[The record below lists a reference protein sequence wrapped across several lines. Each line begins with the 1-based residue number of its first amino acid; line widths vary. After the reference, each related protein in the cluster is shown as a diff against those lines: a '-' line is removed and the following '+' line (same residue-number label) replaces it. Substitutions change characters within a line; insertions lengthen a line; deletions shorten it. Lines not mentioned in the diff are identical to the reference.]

1 MQPASTKTPCD
12 FYVCKYRNIPHIPY
26 IHPYTHTPI
35 HHKVKR
41 TVEEKDHTVEQIQR
55 DSLWSSQGK
64 GNCTLDIARYD
75 QKESV
80 TRCSHHSSPY
90 PVCPPPGGL
99 GVPWESRTGTVEKS
113 HMSPSPSWP
122 PLHFLDPRSRS
133 PTPTI

>member
-41 TVEEKDHTVEQIQR
+41 TVEEEDHTVEQIQR

-64 GNCTLDIARYD
+64 GNRTLDIARYD

-90 PVCPPPGGL
+90 PVSPPPRWVRGSL
-99 GVPWESRTGTVEKS
+99 GEQNRDCGKESHVS
-113 HMSPSPSWP
+113 
-122 PLHFLDPRSRS
+122 
-133 PTPTI
+133 